1 LTSGGEREAFLLW
14 TSSAEMSER
23 ERVAIRKEAVSILE
37 KAIGEQSRDVAHRSL
52 LTCTLRRWRGLVSR
66 EEGNWAAARFEFLQ
80 GRSLAESYDTANVP
94 WFDAAIAET
103 EIWEAFGNPRLE
115 LDALRDLVEKLDS
128 TAALYSMAGDRSNE
142 EFTAEWAE
150 WFRFFLVPAAPR
162 HALVARILGEVKR
175 IQPGPEP
182 GEAAPQTPL
191 GGYVFAWNFFWYSG
205 LARQTEGLLRG
216 ILGAASSLE
225 ELVRGAAVLAPP
237 TGNLESLL
245 KQYTL
250 KGNQL
255 PMPESPEQLSGRI
268 GSDLEAFHALE
279 KDTKE
284 YVSRVRL
291 LWDSST
297 HQKRKELERAM
308 HPGKQRR

>member
-1 LTSGGEREAFLLW
+1 
-14 TSSAEMSER
+14 M
-23 ERVAIRKEAVSILE
+23 LE
-37 KAIGEQSRDVAHRSL
+37 KSIGEQSRDVAHRSL
-52 LTCTLRRWRGLVSR
+52 LTCTLRRWRGLVAR

-80 GRSLAESYDTANVP
+80 GRGLAESYDTANVP

-103 EIWEAFGNPRLE
+103 EIWEAFGKPHLE

-142 EFTAEWAE
+142 EFTAWWAE
-150 WFRFFLVPAAPR
+150 WFRFFLVPAVPR
-162 HALVARILGEVKR
+162 QALVARILAEVKR
-175 IQPGPEP
+175 VQPGP
-182 GEAAPQTPL
+182 GKTSMQTPL
-191 GGYVFAWNFFWYSG
+191 GGYLFTWNFFWYSG
-205 LARQTEGLLRG
+205 LARQTETLLRG

-225 ELVRGAAVLAPP
+225 ELVRGASVLAPP
-237 TGNLESLL
+237 TGNLEPLL
-245 KQYTL
+245 KQYRL
-250 KGNQL
+250 KGNEY
-255 PMPESPEQLSGRI
+255 PVPESPEQLSGRI
-268 GSDLEAFHALE
+268 RSDLEAFRAVE

-308 HPGKQRR
+308 HPGTKRW